1 MLFVRTLLLSFVL
14 ALSVAA
20 APIDLEKWAPAELLP
35 GPLTDA
41 ENAEFLAE
49 GGGLW
54 TRVSKSQ
61 TANVLGFEEE
71 TDVTHLVFEDLV
83 GEEGLYTLY
92 VMLLRPSDKSP
103 CRHRVPDLTNKGDG
117 QGLIGYFWREHD
129 DELIKIYYYRKQ
141 FFMLRRTHLRQLIY
155 T

>member
-61 TANVLGFEEE
+61 TANVVRFFSSLNY
-71 TDVTHLVFEDLV
+71 VLV
-83 GEEGLYTLY
+83 Y
-92 VMLLRPSDKSP
+92 
-103 CRHRVPDLTNKGDG
+103 LT
-117 QGLIGYFWREHD
+117 YCTAWF
-129 DELIKIYYYRKQ
+129 
-141 FFMLRRTHLRQLIY
+141 
-155 T
+155 